1 MCIRD
6 RSSPDCTTNAAR
18 NAVRPKRKIG
28 LAKRRRI
35 RLGPEF
41 TAAYIPRFFAA
52 RQFQFEFEFLD
63 ELAKTLKAAGL
74 MTSPTNARGRLCC
87 GLIALGEDMVVRS
100 ACRFRQL
107 GTPPNA
113 LIALNCRTKSL
124 RKLRAGRCGA
134 TRAPLLFLIDRD
146 SERAC
151 LRCCLLYT
159 SRCV

>member
-1 MCIRD
+1 
-6 RSSPDCTTNAAR
+6 
-18 NAVRPKRKIG
+18 

-100 ACRFRQL
+100 ACRLRNPFENSGQV
-107 GTPPNA
+107 GAA
-113 LIALNCRTKSL
+113 LHVR
-124 RKLRAGRCGA
+124 R
-134 TRAPLLFLIDRD
+134 F
-146 SERAC
+146 
-151 LRCCLLYT
+151 YF
-159 SRCV
+159 